1 MESVHECA
9 QFLVVGFTCLPVS
22 VNQLKFMDVIQSILS
37 HWEIFKLP
45 TLILAKSSHIFISN
59 LPAFPFSTQ
68 RIWQKVNLI
77 NQFYFQCP
85 IHQAKMKAHGVI
97 PAHLVAE
104 AISTLQGLDLRWS
117 GPITPSEMQ
126 YVQQYVSA
134 KYPQY
139 CNGVVEDGE
148 KIDHLDNLP
157 INEESSETMVDD
169 KRKSPRIASSRSEHF
184 SYPSTTGLSDL
195 DNTQM
200 EPSRLLAILTRKT
213 SFQGNFISIPEI
225 QAQNRALKHC
235 GLSEDEYLVL
245 FMPNY
250 KDAMMLIGESYP
262 FFRGN
267 YYLTIIA
274 EEFDYIREFA
284 TRRESKVIA
293 APETWLD
300 LRIKGSQLSQNFRR
314 KCKHSPKGLFS
325 YPAEVNGTRY
335 SMHWI
340 SEAHR
345 NSWHVLLDATGLVF
359 GEERLALALHRP
371 DFVLCVLDN
380 THAQPSNITCLL
392 VRKRSFDTTSYSA

>member
-1 MESVHECA
+1 MEGNIQQNLILLEES
-9 QFLVVGFTCLPVS
+9 
-22 VNQLKFMDVIQSILS
+22 KDVADGEFDKSILLS
-37 HWEIFKLP
+37 MPNSPSQNGRPRSMVIK
-45 TLILAKSSHIFISN
+45 
-59 LPAFPFSTQ
+59 
-68 RIWQKVNLI
+68 
-77 NQFYFQCP
+77 
-85 IHQAKMKAHGVI
+85 KAHSVI

-126 YVQQYVSA
+126 YVKQYVFA

-139 CNGVVEDGE
+139 CNGLVEDGE
-148 KIDHLDNLP
+148 KIDLDNLS
-157 INEESSETMVDD
+157 INEESSENETMTDD
-169 KRKSPRIASSRSEHF
+169 KRKSPRIVGSRECFSSS
-184 SYPSTTGLSDL
+184 SSITTSLSDIE
-195 DNTQM
+195 NTQL
-200 EPSRLLAILTRKT
+200 EPSKLLDILTRKT

-267 YYLTIIA
+267 YYLTIVT
-274 EEFDYIREFA
+274 EESDYIREFA
-284 TRRESKVIA
+284 TRRESKVIS

-325 YPAEVNGTRY
+325 YPADVNGTRF

-359 GEERLALALHRP
+359 GDGQERLPLALHRP
-371 DFVLCVLDN
+371 DFVLCTLDN
-380 THAQPSNITCLL
+380 THAQPSKIICLL
-392 VRKRSFDTTSYSA
+392 VRRTSFDTSSCSA